1 MRKQGYEMGE
11 KRVGTGG
18 GGTPLYRYVWPKG
31 MVLEPF
37 WFENRCRFYPFWSES
52 LKWVWILKTRSENEY
67 EF

>member
-11 KRVGTGG
+11 KGWEL

-37 WFENRCRFYPFWSES
+37 WFENWYRF
-52 LKWVWILKTRSENEY
+52 
-67 EF
+67 

>member
-52 LKWVWILKTRSENEY
+52 LKV
-67 EF
+67 